1 MPKLPLYA
9 KIKQELREAIESG
22 ELPEGARVP
31 SEMELAAQYG
41 VSRNPTRQALRE
53 LELAGYITR
62 TRRRGSFVA
71 PRTERAPHLRLYQ
84 GKVLAIVCPHVRSP
98 HVRGIVEGF
107 IQSAAERNYN
117 AMVYFME
124 CSDKAQAEVLSDIHH
139 SGLGGVALWVAED
152 IQETLAVL
160 RQFQER
166 NYPFV
171 LYDRFLPELASDYV
185 VTDNMHMAYAITRE
199 LVRAG
204 HRTIGFFNSAY
215 VNSANDDRVR
225 GYRRALEEAGLETQD
240 TLMSALTPERSSAA
254 YAIHRVVAHKSR
266 PTAFFCAEGWI
277 CELAAKELRRLGYRV
292 PGDIELACV
301 DDGELQPGDDVCRLT
316 ARQRSYQLGHQAAEV
331 LVQRVENRK
340 SPPEQRRL
348 KPVLSFETSS

>member
-9 KIKQELREAIESG
+9 KIKQDLREAIESG

-71 PRTERAPHLRLYQ
+71 PLSGRAPHLRLYQ

-107 IQSAAERNYN
+107 IQSAAERGHN

-124 CSDKAQAEVLSDIHH
+124 CTDKAQTEVLLDIHH
-139 SGLGGVALWVAED
+139 SGLGGVALWLAED

-166 NYPFV
+166 EYPFV
-171 LYDRFLPELASDYV
+171 LYDRFLPELNCD
-185 VTDNMHMAYAITRE
+185 
-199 LVRAG
+199 
-204 HRTIGFFNSAY
+204 
-215 VNSANDDRVR
+215 
-225 GYRRALEEAGLETQD
+225 
-240 TLMSALTPERSSAA
+240 
-254 YAIHRVVAHKSR
+254 
-266 PTAFFCAEGWI
+266 
-277 CELAAKELRRLGYRV
+277 
-292 PGDIELACV
+292 
-301 DDGELQPGDDVCRLT
+301 
-316 ARQRSYQLGHQAAEV
+316 
-331 LVQRVENRK
+331 
-340 SPPEQRRL
+340 
-348 KPVLSFETSS
+348 